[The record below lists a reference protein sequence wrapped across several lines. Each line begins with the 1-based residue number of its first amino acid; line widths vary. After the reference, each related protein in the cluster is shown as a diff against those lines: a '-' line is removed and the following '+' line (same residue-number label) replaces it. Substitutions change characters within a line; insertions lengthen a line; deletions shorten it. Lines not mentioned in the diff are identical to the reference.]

1 MIPGFEKYASINRTI
16 LIGIIIG
23 IISGIGAYIFF
34 QGLKYGSLFVSEYLL
49 GYHMPH
55 EGETIQIISQW
66 SPPAAIWLILPI
78 ICTGALISGYI
89 VYRFAPEAEGHGT
102 DAAIKAFHKGSKI
115 RWRVPVVKAIAS
127 IITISSGG
135 SAGREGPTAQI
146 SAGFGSIA
154 ADFLN
159 LSERE
164 RRIAIATGIG
174 AGIGTIFKAPLGGA
188 ILAAEILY
196 RRDFEADAILP
207 AFIASITG
215 YTIFGFFEGY
225 GPVFGE
231 TELFWEPSQIPL
243 FIILGVICAAFG
255 IAYIRTFYG
264 TRRIFA
270 DFFIKYNLP
279 PYLKPVSGALIIALL
294 VIAMAHISPE
304 AMITG
309 LASLGTGY
317 GFLQIAMYNI
327 LPLSVLLIL
336 PFTKIITTSL
346 TIGSGGSGGVFAPG
360 LAIGGA
366 AGGAFGLLLNLAFP
380 EIVPLTSVP
389 AFVIVGMIALFGSI
403 ANAPIAVM
411 IMVTEMTSDFS
422 ILVPAMGAVAIS
434 TILTGEDTIFKE
446 QVRTK
451 AESEA
456 HREEY
461 QIEILQEI
469 KASSAMVKPEDLITV
484 HPDDPCNEVYSMMN
498 ETKHTG
504 FPVIDNG
511 MLIGIITHRDTYLEN
526 GKIPCIKVRE
536 RMKENLITISENSTL
551 DSALYLMMK
560 NSIHHILVVDE
571 KNKKELKGFITS
583 TDIMQAYTSRMKENI
598 QVKCHKHK

>member
-1 MIPGFEKYASINRTI
+1 MIPGFEKYATI
-16 LIGIIIG
+16 HKTVLIGIIIG
-23 IISGIGAYIFF
+23 IISGIGAYLFF
-34 QGLKYGSLFVSEYLL
+34 QGLKLGSLFVSEYLL

-55 EGETIQIISQW
+55 EGETISIISQW
-66 SPPAAIWLILPI
+66 TPPLTIWLILPV
-78 ICTGALISGYI
+78 ICTGALLSGYL

-102 DAAIKAFHKGSKI
+102 DAAIKAFHKESRI

-188 ILAAEILY
+188 ILAAELLY
-196 RRDFEADAILP
+196 TRDLEADAILP

-225 GPVFGE
+225 SPVFGG
-231 TELFWEPSQIPL
+231 TELFWEPAQIPL
-243 FIILGVICAAFG
+243 FLILGVLCAAFG

-264 TRRIFA
+264 TRKIFGN
-270 DFFIKYNLP
+270 FFVKHNLP
-279 PYLKPVSGALIIALL
+279 PYLKPVSGALIIALF
-294 VIAMAHISPE
+294 VIAMAHISPV

-309 LASLGTGY
+309 LASMGTGY
-317 GFLQIAMYNI
+317 GFLQLAMYNL
-327 LPLSVLLIL
+327 LPLSVLLFL

-366 AGGAFGLLLNLAFP
+366 AGGAFGLLLNMAVP

-403 ANAPIAVM
+403 SNAPIAVM
-411 IMVTEMTSDFS
+411 IMVTEMTNDFS

-434 TILTGEDTIFKE
+434 TILTGEETIFKE

-469 KASSAMVKPEDLITV
+469 TAADAMVKPENLITV
-484 HPDDPCNEVYSMMN
+484 HPDDSCDEVYRIMN
-498 ETKHTG
+498 ETRHTG

-511 MLIGIITHRDTYLEN
+511 TLIGIITHRDTYLDN
-526 GKIPCIKVRE
+526 GEVPCIKVHE
-536 RMKENLITISENSTL
+536 KMKRNLITVSENSTL

-560 NSIHHILVVDE
+560 NSIHHIPVVE
-571 KNKKELKGFITS
+571 QENKSTLKGFITS
-583 TDIMQAYTSRMKENI
+583 TDIMRAYTSKMKEGLS
-598 QVKCHKHK
+598 

>member
-1 MIPGFEKYASINRTI
+1 MIPGFGKYASINRTI

-23 IISGIGAYIFF
+23 IISGFGAYLFF

-66 SPPAAIWLILPI
+66 SPPATIWLILPV

-89 VYRFAPEAEGHGT
+89 VFRFAPEAEGHGT

-225 GPVFGE
+225 NPVFGD
-231 TELFWEPSQIPL
+231 TKLFWEPAQIPL
-243 FIILGVICAAFG
+243 FIMLGIICAAFG

-264 TRRIFA
+264 TRKIFTNL
-270 DFFIKYNLP
+270 FIKYNLP
-279 PYLKPVSGALIIALL
+279 PYLKPVAGALIIALL
-294 VIAMAHISPE
+294 VIAMAHISPN

-317 GFLQIAMYNI
+317 GFLQIAMYNL

-360 LAIGGA
+360 LAVGGA

-380 EIVPLTSVP
+380 EIVPLSSIP

-411 IMVTEMTSDFS
+411 IMVTEMTNDFS

-434 TILTGEDTIFKE
+434 TILTGEETIFRE

-469 KASSAMVKPEDLITV
+469 KASDAMVKLKNLITV
-484 HPDDPCNEVYSMMN
+484 HPYDSCDEVYRIMN

-511 MLIGIITHRDTYLEN
+511 ILVGIITHRDIYLED
-526 GKIPCIKVRE
+526 GKVPCTKIRE
-536 RMKENLITISENSTL
+536 RMKESLITIGEESTL
-551 DSALYLMMK
+551 DNALYLMI
-560 NSIHHILVVDE
+560 NNGIHHIPIVDE
-571 KNKKELKGFITS
+571 KNKKDLRGFITS
-583 TDIMQAYTSRMKENI
+583 TDIMRAYTSRMKEDI
-598 QVKCHKHK
+598 R